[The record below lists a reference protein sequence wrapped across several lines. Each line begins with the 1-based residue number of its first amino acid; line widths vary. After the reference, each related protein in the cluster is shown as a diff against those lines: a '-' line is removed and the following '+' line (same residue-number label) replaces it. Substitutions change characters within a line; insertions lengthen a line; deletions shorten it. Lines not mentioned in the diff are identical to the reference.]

1 MTHYASVAELEA
13 AIGAPPET
21 SDWMTIDQNRI
32 NQFADATNDHQWI
45 HVDAERA
52 AAGPFGTTIAHGFLT
67 LSLIS
72 DLLFGITT
80 VEGSPMVINY
90 GLDKVRFLGVVPVNS
105 RVRAT
110 SQITAVSSVAQGVRV
125 ESTVTIELEGAER
138 PALVAESIALFV
150 LEPSN

>member
-1 MTHYASVAELEA
+1 MTHYASVAELETA
-13 AIGAPPET
+13 VGAPAET
-21 SDWMTIDQNRI
+21 SDWITIDQNRI
-32 NQFADATNDHQWI
+32 NQFADATDDHQWI
-45 HVDAERA
+45 HVDPERA

-105 RVRAT
+105 RIRAS
-110 SQITAVSSVAQGVRV
+110 SQITAVSSAAQGVRV

-150 LEPSN
+150 LES

>member
-1 MTHYASVAELEA
+1 MTHYASIAELET
-13 AIGAPPET
+13 AIGAPAEA

-32 NQFADATNDHQWI
+32 NQFADATDDHQWI
-45 HVDAERA
+45 HVDPERA

-90 GLDKVRFLGVVPVNS
+90 GLDRVRFLGVVPVNS
-105 RVRAT
+105 RIRA
-110 SQITAVSSVAQGVRV
+110 SSLITAVSSVAQGVRV
-125 ESTVTIELEGAER
+125 ESTLTIELEGSER

-150 LEPSN
+150 LES

>member
-13 AIGAPPET
+13 AIGAPAET

-32 NQFADATNDHQWI
+32 NQFADATDDHQWI

-105 RVRAT
+105 RIRAS
-110 SQITAVSSVAQGVRV
+110 SQITAVSSAAQGVRV
-125 ESTVTIELEGAER
+125 ESTVTIELEGSER

-150 LEPSN
+150 LES

>member
-1 MTHYASVAELEA
+1 MTHYASIADLET
-13 AIGAPPET
+13 AIGAPAET

-32 NQFADATNDHQWI
+32 DQFADATNDHQWI
-45 HVDAERA
+45 HVDPERA
-52 AAGPFGTTIAHGFLT
+52 AAGPFGKTIAHGFLT

-90 GLDKVRFLGVVPVNS
+90 GLDKVRFLGVVPVDS
-105 RVRAT
+105 RIRAS
-110 SQITAVSSVAQGVRV
+110 SQITAVSSAAQGVRV
-125 ESTVTIELEGAER
+125 ESTVTIELEGSER

-150 LEPSN
+150 LESSS

>member
-1 MTHYASVAELEA
+1 MTHYASVEELEA

-32 NQFADATNDHQWI
+32 NQFADATDDHQWI
-45 HVDAERA
+45 HVDPVRA

-90 GLDKVRFLGVVPVNS
+90 GLDKVRFLGVVPVDS
-105 RVRAT
+105 RIRAR
-110 SQITAVSSVAQGVRV
+110 SQITAVSSAAQGVRV

-150 LEPSN
+150 LES